1 MAPPNN
7 RMMIKTMT
15 SLHRF
20 WYRLTG
26 GRLGGSFGKAQIL
39 LLSTTGRKSGK
50 ERTLPL
56 IYVEDGANLALVA
69 SNGGDDR
76 HPAWYLNLMAN
87 PSATVTIKS
96 ESRKVT
102 AETAGPED
110 RSRLWAKAA
119 AVYASYDEYTK
130 RTSREIPVVILK
142 PAA

>member
-7 RMMIKTMT
+7 RLMIKTMT

-56 IYVEDGANLALVA
+56 IYVEDGADLVLIA

-76 HPAWYLNLMAN
+76 HPAWYLNLMAD

-102 AETAGPED
+102 ANTAGPED
-110 RSRLWAKAA
+110 RARLWAKATEA
-119 AVYASYDEYTK
+119 YPSYDEYTK
-130 RTSREIPVVILK
+130 RTSREIPVVILR
-142 PAA
+142 PPS